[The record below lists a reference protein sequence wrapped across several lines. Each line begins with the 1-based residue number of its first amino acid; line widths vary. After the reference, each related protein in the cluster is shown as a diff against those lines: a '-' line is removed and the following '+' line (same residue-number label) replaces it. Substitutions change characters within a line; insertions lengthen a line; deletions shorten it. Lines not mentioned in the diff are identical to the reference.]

1 VSRACRLTRPG
12 LSRLRF
18 RRPDRAIRA
27 AVPVPAVLRG
37 PRGVALALI
46 AVLVLVASLT
56 SFAESYRALFL
67 WARHH
72 EVPGGWA
79 AVWPLQVDLFIA
91 VGELSLFVGLVDRWS
106 ARSRAAAWTVTV
118 AGLAV
123 SVVGN
128 IGHVG
133 GHSLAVRGT
142 AAVPPLAAASAL
154 AVGLGVLKRVVGQHH
169 ATAGHNGDEDEQED
183 TREPVIPEVATTA
196 LDAAKV
202 AYVASV
208 RGGNA
213 LSARALERQFGIPRN
228 QATKVVHE
236 LATASN
242 GHTPETSTTI

>member
-1 VSRACRLTRPG
+1 VSRAYWPTWPG
-12 LSRLRF
+12 LPRLRF

-27 AVPVPAVLRG
+27 AVPVPTVLRG

-123 SVVGN
+123 SVAGN
-128 IGHVG
+128 IGHVA

-154 AVGLGVLKRVVGQHH
+154 AVGLGVLKRVVGRHQP
-169 ATAGHNGDEDEQED
+169 GGDGNAFRAPVPADAQNAALIALRET
-183 TREPVIPEVATTA
+183 TRA
-196 LDAAKV
+196 
-202 AYVASV
+202 
-208 RGGNA
+208 GNA
-213 LSARALERQFGIPRN
+213 LSGRQLETRFGLSRAEAARVREQ
-228 QATKVVHE
+228 V
-236 LATASN
+236 LAESN
-242 GHTPETSTTI
+242 GHAPETSTTM